1 MAEHTVPEQ
10 GALVLHINA
19 PFQSWGVGAQG
30 TVRSTNAEPTLS
42 GMVGLIANAMGRTR
56 DDDVSDLAALPM
68 GVRVDRPG
76 VLTRDFF
83 TAGTTTGV
91 AQRFEETKGGRRLFR
106 DKVVDDGAVGTK
118 FYLSGAAF
126 TVALQVDQEFGERIA
141 AALARPARALFLG
154 RKSCP
159 VTFTDRAV
167 WLPGTLE
174 DVLRTFPLDLDLLP
188 DPARPWAG
196 RGVVAADRLT
206 LVLPADPDEVG
217 TQPRK
222 DVPVSFTR
230 EARRYAT
237 RFVRFAHVDR
247 DTLTVHD
254 TEEKSA

>member
-1 MAEHTVPEQ
+1 MCEHTVPEQ

-19 PFQSWGVGAQG
+19 PLQSWGVGAQG

-42 GMVGLIANAMGRTR
+42 GMVGLIGNAMARTR
-56 DDDVSDLAALPM
+56 DDDISDLAALPM

-91 AQRFEETKGGRRLFR
+91 VQREESIKGGRRVFR
-106 DKVVDDGAVGTK
+106 DRVVNDGAVGTK

-126 TVALQVDQEFGERIA
+126 TVALQVDREFGERIA

-159 VTFTDRAV
+159 VTFMDRAV
-167 WLPGTLE
+167 WVPGTLE
-174 DVLRTFPLDLDLLP
+174 EVLRTFPLDLDLLP
-188 DPARPWAG
+188 DPERPWAG
-196 RGVVAADRLT
+196 RGVVAPARLT
-206 LVLPADPDEVG
+206 LVLPAGPDEVG
-217 TQPRK
+217 AQPRK

-247 DTLTVHD
+247 DTLTVQD
-254 TEEKSA
+254 SEEESA